1 MDGQSDRRDA
11 IRPRVLYDPAR
22 HEPLAA
28 APWSDAAAADA
39 IARIADDALARFD
52 PAALWPAHPLDEPRD
67 ADPYCMLYFGA
78 AGVIYALRRL
88 AAMGTPVAAGAFE
101 PTVATLLDRNR
112 LRTREFGADVP
123 SLLFGDT
130 GILLLQWQVAPS
142 AAIADT
148 IFGAVERNLR
158 NPTLEQLWGSPGTL
172 PAAIHMFERTGDRR
186 WCDLLTRGVTILWEQ
201 MERVPEAGAWLWTQ
215 DLYGRTVRYLGGGH
229 GFAGNVFPALRGAH
243 MLPSDLV
250 AGYVRRTEKTL
261 RATALRDGGLA
272 NWPAQVAAEV
282 DPKPP
287 RVQDCHGAPGILC
300 RLPNH
305 AVPALDDVL
314 LEAGEL
320 VWRAGPLAKGAG
332 LCHGTAGNGYAF
344 LKLYRRSGDPRWL
357 ARARAFAMHAIAQCD
372 RMAATHGRRRYS
384 LWTGDP
390 GVALF
395 AQSCRL
401 ADDAVPSLDVF

>member
-1 MDGQSDRRDA
+1 MESSSDASDR
-11 IRPRVLYDPAR
+11 IRHALLYDPLR

-28 APWSDAAAADA
+28 EPWSDAAAADA
-39 IARIADDALARFD
+39 IARIADDAVARFD
-52 PAALWPAHPLDEPRD
+52 PAALWPMHPLDEPED
-67 ADPYCMLYFGA
+67 ADPCCMLYFGA

-88 AAMGTPVAAGAFE
+88 AAMGTPFPARTFE
-101 PTVATLLDRNR
+101 PTLATLLERNR
-112 LRTREFGADVP
+112 VRTRDADVP
-123 SLLFGDT
+123 SLLFGDV
-130 GILLLQWQVAPS
+130 GILLLQWQAAPS
-142 AAIADT
+142 AAVADA

-172 PAAIHMFERTGDRR
+172 PAAIHLFERTGDRR
-186 WCDLLTRGVTILWEQ
+186 WSDLLTRGVTILWEQ

-215 DLYGRTVRYLGGGH
+215 DLYGRTARYLGGGH

-243 MLPSDLV
+243 MLPPDLV
-250 AGYVRRTEKTL
+250 AGYVRRTEETL

-272 NWPAQVAAEV
+272 NWPARMALPA
-282 DPKPP
+282 DGPRPP
-287 RVQDCHGAPGILC
+287 LVQDCHGAPGILC

-305 AVPALDDVL
+305 MVPALDGLL

-344 LKLYRRSGDPRWL
+344 LKLYRRTGDGRWL
-357 ARARAFAMHAIAQCD
+357 ERARAFAMHAIAQSD
-372 RMAATHGRRRYS
+372 RMAARHGQRRYS

-401 ADDAVPSLDVF
+401 ADDALPTLDVF

>member
-1 MDGQSDRRDA
+1 M
-11 IRPRVLYDPAR
+11 LYESAR
-22 HEPLAA
+22 HESLASTA
-28 APWSDAAAADA
+28 WSDDAAADA
-39 IARIADDALARFD
+39 IARIAEDAVARFD
-52 PAALWPAHPLDEPRD
+52 PDALWPTHPMDEPKD

-88 AAMGTPVAAGAFE
+88 SAAGAPIATRSFE
-101 PTVATLLDRNR
+101 PTVATLLERNR
-112 LRTREFGADVP
+112 VRTRTWDEDVP
-123 SLLFGDT
+123 SLLFGDV

-142 AAIADT
+142 GAIADA

-172 PAAIHMFERTGDRR
+172 PAAIHMFERTGERR
-186 WCDLLTRGVTILWEQ
+186 WSDLLTRGVTILWEQ
-201 MERVPEAGAWLWTQ
+201 MEHDPESGSWLWTQ
-215 DLYGRTVRYLGGGH
+215 ALYGRTVRYLGGGH

-243 MLPSDLV
+243 MLPADLV
-250 AGYVRRTEKTL
+250 AAYAQRTEHTL
-261 RATALRDGGLA
+261 RATVLRDAGLA
-272 NWPAQVAAEV
+272 NWPDRLPLPGENPATT
-282 DPKPP
+282 

-300 RLPNH
+300 RLPTH
-305 AVPALDDVL
+305 MVPALDDLL

-320 VWRAGPLAKGAG
+320 AWRAGPLVKGAG

-344 LKLYRRSGDPRWL
+344 LKLYRRSGDARWL
-357 ARARAFAMHAIAQCD
+357 ERARAFAMHAIGQCD
-372 RMAATHGRRRYS
+372 RAAAAYGQRRYS

-401 ADDAVPSLDVF
+401 ADDAFPTLDVF